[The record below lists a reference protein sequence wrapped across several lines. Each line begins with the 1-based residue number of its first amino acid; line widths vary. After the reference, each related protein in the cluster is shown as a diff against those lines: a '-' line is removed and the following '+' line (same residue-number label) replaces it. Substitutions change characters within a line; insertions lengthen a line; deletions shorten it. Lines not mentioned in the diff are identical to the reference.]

1 MCSDGGGVLRFRNV
15 DRHGVDGVV
24 CNRARLFCRLLPCST
39 AAAAAVLS
47 LAGALRLC
55 TVCPQLATTRSRND
69 ECDTFET
76 CVLYTNGTW
85 CTAGP
90 QRLGNGDAFFV

>member
-1 MCSDGGGVLRFRNV
+1 MCSDGGGALRFRNV
-15 DRHGVDGVV
+15 GRHGVNGVV
-24 CNRARLFCRLLPCST
+24 CDRARMILPTTALFHT
-39 AAAAAVLS
+39 AAAAVLS

-69 ECDTFET
+69 EYDTFET
-76 CVLYTNGTW
+76 CVLYANGTW